1 MKCPNCGEIIKEKK
15 KMNFC
20 GYCGANLKTG
30 EKTFTSPEPRDNISI
45 NTNPERINDFT
56 PKPAAPPRSETLD
69 FGSPFER
76 MVKENALNQAQ
87 SNPDFVPPFGMP
99 VPNKETA
106 PNQGPV
112 SVQTTVAPPP
122 FNSFQP
128 ADFTMSKPGEA
139 PEQKIVT
146 VEPPIIPDTPAFS
159 APVTPVVPPAPEA
172 PVSPQQPAA
181 PKSASPIASFDPSSL
196 SMFDPYKM
204 NNAGGNGGGAYEPL
218 DSDPLDAKPVSI
230 SSFNER
236 LSLLIEQ
243 TSQPYGSE
251 TEKKDG
257 APKNDQPE
265 VKAENQDKGLD
276 PALNIAR
283 NNVTM
288 RNDTDDSGVNPITY
302 MEYTKSTDRK
312 SNENKYASFD
322 FTVPEIKPASAPDNT
337 QIEED
342 IREKLRKEEAKKAID
357 ESVDSILDFTAH
369 KKPLSES
376 VSEKPE
382 QSIIEETPAAPV
394 AEAVKQPEPEPVKP
408 TEPEPVPEPQP
419 EPEPAKEKL
428 INYVGQEKKAAV
440 QMIKFKGLVPEIEYV
455 DSDKDFGFVVAQ
467 SIPADTEVLPGTAV
481 KLSVSAG
488 TWSEW
493 EENPMPVSP
502 NNFIIETKTEFR
514 KRSRTRTTDKRD
526 TTDSSEYEGY
536 TLTGTDQKFSEWET
550 DQYYTAEAIPPG
562 PTCEIVRVAS
572 GFKYAGWF
580 NPANMNG
587 MSFSSPDVANFFNTN
602 LSGVKWMYEEIISE
616 QNIKPDVK
624 NWKLVTD
631 NMNTTPA
638 GDPMISNI
646 FFSAHVLDGKSY
658 AMKFGS
664 TETEWYVYKRRNL
677 LETIYHFE
685 KEIISDWGEWS
696 EWAETPL
703 TGSEDC
709 EVESRTLT
717 RSRRKIPNN

>member
-30 EKTFTSPEPRDNISI
+30 EKTFTSPEPRENISI
-45 NTNPERINDFT
+45 NTNPERISDFT
-56 PKPAAPPRSETLD
+56 PKPPAPANPGTLD

-87 SNPDFVPPFGMP
+87 ANPDFIPPFGMP
-99 VPNKETA
+99 KANTVNP
-106 PNQGPV
+106 GPAGG
-112 SVQTTVAPPP
+112 QTTVTPPP

-128 ADFTMSKPGEA
+128 SDFTMSKPGEA

-146 VEPPIIPDTPAFS
+146 VEPPIIPDTPSAFS
-159 APVTPVVPPAPEA
+159 IPPSPVPPVVPPVSEK
-172 PVSPQQPAA
+172 PVSEQKPDA

-204 NNAGGNGGGAYEPL
+204 NNTANTSSGGAYEPL
-218 DSDPLDAKPVSI
+218 DADPLDAKPVSV
-230 SSFNER
+230 SSFNEK

-243 TSQPYGSE
+243 TSQPYGAE
-251 TEKKDG
+251 PEKDTKDQENTHSDT
-257 APKNDQPE
+257 PDENKN
-265 VKAENQDKGLD
+265 NGLD
-276 PALNIAR
+276 PTINISR

-288 RNDTDDSGVNPITY
+288 RNVSDNPGANPITY

-312 SNENKYASFD
+312 NDENKFSAYD
-322 FTVPEIKPASAPDNT
+322 FTVPEVKPASPPENAAA
-337 QIEED
+337 ED
-342 IREKLRKEEAKKAID
+342 DLREKQRKEEARKAID

-369 KKPLSES
+369 KRA

-382 QSIIEETPAAPV
+382 QPV
-394 AEAVKQPEPEPVKP
+394 AEAAKPVQNEPAAEAAKQPEPEAVKP
-408 TEPEPVPEPQP
+408 AEP
-419 EPEPAKEKL
+419 EPEPAKEKV
-428 INYVGQEKKAAV
+428 INYVGQERKAAE
-440 QMIKFKGLVPEIEYV
+440 QMIRFKGLVPEIEYV
-455 DSDKDFGFVVAQ
+455 DSDKDFGFIIAQ
-467 SIPADTEVLPGTAV
+467 SIPADTEVLPGTSV

-502 NNFIIETKTEFR
+502 NNFIIETKTEYR
-514 KRSRTRTTDKRD
+514 KRNRTRTTDKRD

-664 TETEWYVYKRRNL
+664 SETEWYIYKRRNL
-677 LETIYHFE
+677 LETVYHFE
-685 KEIISDWGEWS
+685 KEIVSDWGEWS
-696 EWAETPL
+696 EWSETPL
-703 TGSEDC
+703 NGSEDC

>member
-30 EKTFTSPEPRDNISI
+30 EKTFTSPEPRNNISV
-45 NTNPERINDFT
+45 NTNPERISDFT
-56 PKPAAPPRSETLD
+56 PTPPAPAHPETLD

-87 SNPDFVPPFGMP
+87 SNPDYVPPFGMP
-99 VPNKETA
+99 KENTVNPVPAGN
-106 PNQGPV
+106 
-112 SVQTTVAPPP
+112 QTTVAPPP

-128 ADFTMSKPGEA
+128 SDFTLSKPGEG
-139 PEQKIVT
+139 PEKKIVT
-146 VEPPIIPDTPAFS
+146 VEPPIIPDNPSAFS
-159 APVTPVVPPAPEA
+159 VSPSPIPPVVPPVPEKPA
-172 PVSPQQPAA
+172 AEQQHAA
-181 PKSASPIASFDPSSL
+181 PKSTSPIASFDPSSL

-204 NNAGGNGGGAYEPL
+204 NNTANTNVGGAYEPL
-218 DSDPLDAKPVSI
+218 GADPLDAKPVSV
-230 SSFNER
+230 SSFNEK

-243 TSQPYGSE
+243 TSQPFGAEPEKETKAPENTHSDASE
-251 TEKKDG
+251 EI
-257 APKNDQPE
+257 KN
-265 VKAENQDKGLD
+265 KGLD
-276 PALNIAR
+276 PTINISR

-288 RNDTDDSGVNPITY
+288 RNVSDDPNANPITY
-302 MEYTKSTDRK
+302 MEYTKSSDRK
-312 SNENKYASFD
+312 NDGNKFSAYD
-322 FTVPEIKPASAPDNT
+322 FTVPEVKPASP
-337 QIEED
+337 EENVSSED
-342 IREKLRKEEAKKAID
+342 ELREKQRKEEARKAID

-369 KKPLSES
+369 KKT
-376 VSEKPE
+376 VSDKPE
-382 QSIIEETPAAPV
+382 QPAAEAEKPV
-394 AEAVKQPEPEPVKP
+394 QNEAAAEAVKQPEPEAVKP
-408 TEPEPVPEPQP
+408 AEPEPEPEPV
-419 EPEPAKEKL
+419 KEKV
-428 INYVGQEKKAAV
+428 INYVGQERKSAE
-440 QMIKFKGLVPEIEYV
+440 QMIRFKGLVPEIEYV
-455 DSDKDFGFVVAQ
+455 DSDRDFGFIIAQ

-502 NNFIIETKTEFR
+502 NNFIIETKTEYR
-514 KRSRTRTTDKRD
+514 KRNRTRTTDKRD

-550 DQYYTAEAIPPG
+550 DKYYTAEAIPPG

-580 NPANMNG
+580 NPANMTG

-664 TETEWYVYKRRNL
+664 SETEWYVYKRRNL

-685 KEIISDWGEWS
+685 KEIVSDWGEWS
-696 EWAETPL
+696 EWSETPL
-703 TGSEDC
+703 NGSEDC

>member
-30 EKTFTSPEPRDNISI
+30 EKTFTSPEPRENISL
-45 NTNPERINDFT
+45 NTNTERINDFT
-56 PKPAAPPRSETLD
+56 PKPAAPAAPAHPETLD

-87 SNPDFVPPFGMP
+87 SNPDFVPPFGNI
-99 VPNKETA
+99 PNINTNTV
-106 PNQGPV
+106 NQGPAAPA
-112 SVQTTVAPPP
+112 QTTVAPPP

-128 ADFTMSKPGEA
+128 ADFTMSNPGEA
-139 PEQKIVT
+139 PEKKITT

-159 APVTPVVPPAPEA
+159 VPPTPVTPVPENPAAA
-172 PVSPQQPAA
+172 PKPAA

-230 SSFNER
+230 SSYNER

-243 TSQPYGSE
+243 TSQPYGAE
-251 TEKKDG
+251 PENKEE
-257 APKNDQPE
+257 APKNDQSE
-265 VKAENQDKGLD
+265 VKAENNSDGLD
-276 PALNIAR
+276 PAINIAR

-288 RNDTDDSGVNPITY
+288 RNDTDDSGANPITY

-322 FTVPEIKPASAPDNT
+322 FTVPEIKPASASETPE
-337 QIEED
+337 QEAALL
-342 IREKLRKEEAKKAID
+342 EKLRKEEAKKAID

-369 KKPLSES
+369 KKA
-376 VSEKPE
+376 VSEAVPDKPV
-382 QSIIEETPAAPV
+382 QPIIEETPAAPV
-394 AEAVKQPEPEPVKP
+394 TETVKQPEPEPVKP
-408 TEPEPVPEPQP
+408 AEPEP
-419 EPEPAKEKL
+419 EPEPAKEKI

-502 NNFIIETKTEFR
+502 NNFLIETKTEYR
-514 KRSRTRTTDKRD
+514 KRNRTRTTDKRD

-602 LSGVKWMYEEIISE
+602 LSGVKWMYEEIISD

-631 NMNTTPA
+631 NMSTTPA
-638 GDPMISNI
+638 GDPMMSNI

-664 TETEWYVYKRRNL
+664 AETEWYVYKRRNL

-685 KEIISDWGEWS
+685 KEIVSDWGEWS
-696 EWAETPL
+696 EWAEAPL
-703 TGSEDC
+703 TGSDDC